1 MKTFFFSQR
10 LVPICILGTALAF
23 AAASRLDGATN
34 DPFTNSFASQAELAE
49 MLAYQKRE
57 HTQWGET
64 SKRKFFLT
72 NVPSDGSGPSI
83 MQRSGRKRLYDHNI
97 ILRAMYS
104 NQVIHVKDGS
114 LGPIFEDAIFVD
126 IGSAILN
133 GEGAPTCRD
142 LYEDENVF
150 PFLHRLVATDI
161 NDSASR
167 YVDIYFKS
175 NNNLPFPVRPVALE
189 LDSVEKMQD
198 MVRDRK
204 HPLML
209 RSANSGPDLYYS
221 PELLSRH
228 FKAVVDYAAGRPL
241 LYFFGRFIL
250 YKSKNLNTFEIIG
263 EMDRDIGFNHRSS
276 GWLKIDWTKRTV
288 GQAVLVREDRLRLPQ

>member
-1 MKTFFFSQR
+1 MKHFFSFR
-10 LVPICILGTALAF
+10 RSGLLSALPLTFLLV
-23 AAASRLDGATN
+23 AAAHATAATN
-34 DPFTNSFASQAELAE
+34 DPFTNSFTSQAELTE
-49 MLAYQKRE
+49 MLTYQKRE

-64 SKRKFFLT
+64 SKRTFFLT
-72 NVPSDGSGPSI
+72 NVPSDGSGPSV

-97 ILRAMYS
+97 ILRAMFS
-104 NQVIHVKDGS
+104 NQIIHVKDGS
-114 LGPIFEDAIFVD
+114 LGPIFEDAVFVD

-142 LYEDENVF
+142 LYEDETVF

-161 NDSASR
+161 NDPASR

-189 LDSVEKMQD
+189 LDNVEKMQD

-221 PELLSRH
+221 PELLTRH
-228 FKAVVDYAAGRPL
+228 FKAVVDYAVGRPL
-241 LYFFGRFIL
+241 IYFFGRFIL
-250 YKSKNLNTFEIIG
+250 YKSKNLNAFEIVG

-276 GWLKIDWTKRTV
+276 GWLKIDWNKRTV